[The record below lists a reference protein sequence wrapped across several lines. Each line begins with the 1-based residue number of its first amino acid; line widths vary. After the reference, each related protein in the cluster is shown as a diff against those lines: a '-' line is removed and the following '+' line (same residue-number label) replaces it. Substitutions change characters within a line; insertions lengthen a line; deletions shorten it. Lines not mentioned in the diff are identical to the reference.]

1 MKRCI
6 VVLFAI
12 AAFAAIAPASATEQ
26 VPTDIGT
33 PIRIE
38 ATDDYDFLNDEV
50 EMPPQ
55 PRAAVAPWCL
65 QQIHDGTYGK
75 RYFAIRAML
84 DNLYVDH
91 ESTYRLILRGKQD
104 VNTAP
109 VTLMKF
115 DELLMPGDFVEDV
128 ELLALEQPYVVS
140 SAYKVYESVR
150 AVVKL
155 VQPGRNPVLSYMTW
169 NKVSTMF
176 KTPTCTIQVL
186 QD

>member
-1 MKRCI
+1 M
-6 VVLFAI
+6 AS
-12 AAFAAIAPASATEQ
+12 ASATEP
-26 VPTDIGT
+26 VPTDLGT
-33 PIRIE
+33 PIRVE
-38 ATDDYDFLNDEV
+38 ATDNYDFFNDEV

-140 SAYKVYESVR
+140 SDYKVYESVR